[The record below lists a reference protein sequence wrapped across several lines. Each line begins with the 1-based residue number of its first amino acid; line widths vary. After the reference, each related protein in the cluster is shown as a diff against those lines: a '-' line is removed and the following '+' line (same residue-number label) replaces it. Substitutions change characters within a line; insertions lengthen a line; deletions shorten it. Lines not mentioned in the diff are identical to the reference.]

1 MLVPSLFLMA
11 LSWVTDGD
19 FCRVAS
25 KSSCG
30 SHACLACLISLDVED
45 AVEVA
50 ELDGFGVATSVEII
64 FFPPFYPELSEKRIG
79 HVLKM
84 QGQLKMPGA
93 DPGNAHVDVEIDL
106 V

>member
-1 MLVPSLFLMA
+1 MCSLFYC
-11 LSWVTDGD
+11 VEV
-19 FCRVAS
+19 F
-25 KSSCG
+25 
-30 SHACLACLISLDVED
+30 LDV
-45 AVEVA
+45 
-50 ELDGFGVATSVEII
+50 GVATSVEII

-93 DPGNAHVDVEIDL
+93 YPGNAHVDVEIDL